1 MLYRIIDI
9 IADRNF
15 AAIGRLIVVA
25 VLLVIAASLGWR
37 FIAF

>member
-1 MLYRIIDI
+1 MLYWIIDI

-15 AAIGRLIVVA
+15 EAIARLVMVT
-25 VLLVIAASLGWR
+25 VLLVIAALLGWR

>member
-9 IADRNF
+9 IVDRNF
-15 AAIGRLIVVA
+15 EAIGRLVMVV
-25 VLLVIAASLGWR
+25 VLLVIAALLGWR

>member
-1 MLYRIIDI
+1 MLYWIIDI

-15 AAIGRLIVVA
+15 EAIGRLVVVA
-25 VLLVIAASLGWR
+25 VLLVIAALLGWR

>member
-9 IADRNF
+9 IADRDF
-15 AAIGRLIVVA
+15 AAMGRLVMVV
-25 VLLVIAASLGWR
+25 VLLAIAALLGWR